1 MITRAEMEYLAKVPA
16 RLDGIEKQLERIAKS
31 LYDLNQYLINKK

>member
-16 RLDGIEKQLERIAKS
+16 RLDGIEKQLERIAKAS
-31 LYDLNQYLINKK
+31 TT